1 MITLSLV
8 GKTNVGKSTF
18 FNAATLSNAEVSN
31 RIFTT
36 IKPNEGIGYVTAPC
50 PCQELNKKCNPKN
63 SECMDGTRLI
73 PIKLLDIAGL
83 IPGAHEGKGLGNQ
96 FLDDLRQAP
105 ILIHILD
112 ISGTTDLG
120 GNSTKEHDPEE
131 DIKFFE
137 DEIDFW
143 YVDIFKREWFQM
155 AKETEITHSDFEKQ
169 IMNRFSGL
177 GIKREDIHKVVELS
191 GVDPTSP
198 TKWSDDDIFRFARN
212 LRKISKPILI
222 AANKSDLPSSEKN
235 IEKIKKK
242 YQNMIVCCADGE
254 LALKK
259 ASQAGLIKYIP
270 GSGDFEILKDLSEKQ
285 KQALDVIKKH
295 LKKYGSTGVQK
306 CLNTAVFDF
315 MNYIVVYPV
324 EDETHWTDKRGNVL
338 PDAHLIPKGTTA
350 KELAYIIHSDIGE
363 KFIGAID
370 ARTKR
375 KVGANYIL
383 KNNDVIKIL
392 I

>member
-18 FNAATLSNAEVSN
+18 FSAATLSDVEISN

-36 IKPNEGIGYVTAPC
+36 IKPNEGIGYVTVPC
-50 PCQELNKKCNPKN
+50 PCQELNKKCNPN
-63 SECMDGTRLI
+63 NLECINGTRLI

-105 ILIHILD
+105 ILIHVLD
-112 ISGTTDLG
+112 ISGTTDSG
-120 GNSTKEHDPEE
+120 GNSTEGHDPEE

-137 DEIDFW
+137 NEIDFW
-143 YVDIFKREWFQM
+143 YADIFKREWFQL

-169 IMNRFSGL
+169 IMSRFSGL
-177 GIKREDIHKVVELS
+177 GIKKEYIHKAIELS
-191 GVDPTSP
+191 GVDATSP
-198 TKWSDDDIFRFARN
+198 TKWTDNDIFRFAKE
-212 LRKISKPILI
+212 LREISKPIII

-235 IEKIKKK
+235 IEKLKKK
-242 YQNMIVCCADGE
+242 YPNMIVCYADGE

-259 ASQAGLIKYIP
+259 ASRSGLIRYVP
-270 GSGDFEILKDLSEKQ
+270 GSGSFEVLKDLSEKQ
-285 KQALDVIKKH
+285 KQALGVIKKF
-295 LKKYGSTGVQK
+295 LEKYGSTGVQK

-315 MNYIVVYPV
+315 MKYIVVYPV
-324 EDETHWTDKRGNVL
+324 EDETHWTDKKGNTL
-338 PDAHLIPKGTTA
+338 PDAYLVPEGTTA
-350 KELAYIIHSDIGE
+350 KELAYLIHSDIGE

-375 KVGANYIL
+375 KVGADYIL
-383 KNNDVIKIL
+383 KNNDIIKIL
-392 I
+392 N

>member
-1 MITLSLV
+1 MIMLSLV

-18 FNAATLSNAEVSN
+18 FNAATLSDAEISN

-36 IKPNEGIGYVTAPC
+36 IKPNEGIGYVTVPC
-50 PCQELNKKCNPKN
+50 PCKEIGKICNPKN
-63 SECMDGTRLI
+63 SECIDGTRLV

-105 ILIHILD
+105 ILIHVLD
-112 ISGTTDLG
+112 VSGTTDSG
-120 GNSTKEHDPEE
+120 GNPVKEHNPEE

-143 YVDIFKREWFQM
+143 YADIFKREWFQL

-177 GIKREDIHKVVELS
+177 GIKREDIHKVVEMS

-198 TKWSDDDIFRFARN
+198 TKWTDDDVFRFAKN
-212 LRKISKPILI
+212 LRKVSKPIII
-222 AANKSDLPSSEKN
+222 AANKSDIPTSEKY
-235 IEKIKKK
+235 IEKLRKK
-242 YQNMIVCCADGE
+242 YPNMIICYADGE

-270 GSGDFEILKDLSEKQ
+270 GSEKFEIIKDLSEKQ
-285 KQALDVIKKH
+285 KQALDIIKNF
-295 LKKYGSTGVQK
+295 LEKYGSTGVQK
-306 CLNTAVFDF
+306 CLNRAVFDI
-315 MNYIVVYPV
+315 MKYIVVYPV
-324 EDETHWTDKRGNVL
+324 EDETHWTDKKGNIL
-338 PDAHLIPKGTTA
+338 PDAHLIPEGTTA
-350 KELAYIIHSDIGE
+350 KELAYIIHTDIGE

-370 ARTKR
+370 ARTNR
-375 KVGANYIL
+375 KIGADHVL

-392 I
+392 T